1 MTQDEEEGWK
11 SRLLDRY
18 IKETSDRDKGDDILV
33 IVPAGTASDNDH
45 RLLERLREDY
55 GYGVFKEYSN
65 EYQAVYSI
73 TPGFDDEAVEE
84 ES

>member
-1 MTQDEEEGWK
+1 MTQDEEEGREA
-11 SRLLDRY
+11 RLLDRY
-18 IKETSDRDKGDDILV
+18 IKETADRQEGDDMLL

-45 RLLERLREDY
+45 RLLDRLREDY

-65 EYQAVYSI
+65 DYQAVYSLS
-73 TPGFDDEAVEE
+73 PGFDDEAVQE